1 MEHSGIS
8 VEAGPPDQLDEE
20 VQLDFDPNVE
30 LEDEDFDFGLDRS
43 YEQAEHA
50 LAEGSPSAADALG
63 YEAKAGDADQ
73 GTRAA
78 TDDNINTAEG
88 AEDAG
93 NDVGAEVDYQD
104 EIGYED
110 DDLVATDINADL
122 NITETGDAE
131 VVELPNDL
139 PEGDSESA
147 RLVDASHTEALTPG
161 PGESW
166 NQDISFEDHAE
177 GLNVQEEL
185 VEPNEPGH
193 GESLS
198 PQDQLANPEE
208 GQGGSSTLEDEF
220 VQLDEHDGEEDTA
233 ERLEGDDLTA
243 DNFDDETTHEQFGID
258 HHTNDLDDVLD
269 DLSQSLPRVP
279 DIEVVYNDECYSL
292 LGTSD
297 DDPES
302 YFLSEA
308 KELDRPLSQFLS
320 ALRAVIANE
329 IAPTDE
335 LVIRFDP
342 LELEFGEHS
351 NKQFLSRSFREL
363 LDCHATLGRVP
374 GTSADPVIQLM
385 VRRDSEEHFLEL
397 LAQAELVKGS
407 TSGAEDSEMSENVDE
422 GSPTDALDDEQ
433 MQDETFDG
441 EDLNEYDEG
450 EHAAGSDDA
459 EADAEADV
467 EPDLQ
472 TPPSKEEEAASESD
486 QRTQASPSQSPDN
499 PAETEAFDNGEHLA
513 KFSAEETSHEVPED
527 STGDKEAWDEPQ
539 TRDDATIPQHAE
551 TTFESSDEQILELT
565 EQQEDVESLET
576 ADSSVADKATANGT
590 GGFEQDAGSN
600 GKYSSFIPPT
610 QEEFW
615 EIDYSDDEDEPT
627 PLDNPE
633 DGAQSLLQLHAQDVA
648 LDPKWVR
655 ANSAG
660 SFHTNK
666 TSESGDV
673 SMTYSFDVDANNHQD
688 DLILTFDDD
697 SGLPTIEEEVHEYEE
712 LREDEELH
720 EAEEVLEEDE
730 EEYTITYDVSENP
743 ADDDGDTQEL
753 DVAETANDSASK
765 NSESSGRVAAAAET
779 ASIHTSTTINGDD
792 EINYDDEDAVDYP
805 SAPADDGTQQPTA
818 ASGMDND
825 EIGWENDE
833 DEYEQQ
839 PASGDDNGG
848 TEESMEAALTPPS
861 VAGKRSR
868 TDEAESLAD
877 ETGMCRVPKRARLC

>member
-8 VEAGPPDQLDEE
+8 VEAGPPVQLDEE

-30 LEDEDFDFGLDRS
+30 LEDEDFDFGLDKS

-50 LAEGSPSAADALG
+50 LTEGSPSAADALG
-63 YEAKAGDADQ
+63 HEAKSGDADQ
-73 GTRAA
+73 GTPAA
-78 TDDNINTAEG
+78 TDDDINTAEG
-88 AEDAG
+88 AEDTG

-110 DDLVATDINADL
+110 DDLVTADINADL
-122 NITETGDAE
+122 SITETGDAE
-131 VVELPNDL
+131 VVGLPNDL
-139 PEGDSESA
+139 LEGDSESA
-147 RLVDASHTEALTPG
+147 QFVDASHTEALTLG

-177 GLNVQEEL
+177 ESLNVQEEL
-185 VEPNEPGH
+185 VEPGEEDH

-198 PQDQLANPEE
+198 PQHQPANSDEE
-208 GQGGSSTLEDEF
+208 GQGGSLSQEDEF
-220 VQLDEHDGEEDTA
+220 VQLDEHDDVEDTA
-233 ERLEGDDLTA
+233 ERLEGDDLTV

-258 HHTNDLDDVLD
+258 HHTNDLDEVLE
-269 DLSQSLPRVP
+269 DLSQSLHRVP
-279 DIEVVYNDECYSL
+279 DIEVVYNDQCYSL
-292 LGTSD
+292 FGTSD

-308 KELDRPLSQFLS
+308 KELDRPLSEFLS

-329 IAPTDE
+329 MAPTDE

-351 NKQFLSRSFREL
+351 NKEFLGRSFREL

-407 TSGAEDSEMSENVDE
+407 SNGAEDSEMSENLDE

-441 EDLNEYDEG
+441 EDLNEYYEG

-459 EADAEADV
+459 QADVEADV
-467 EPDLQ
+467 EPELQ

-486 QRTQASPSQSPDN
+486 QRAQASPSQSPDN
-499 PAETEAFDNGEHLA
+499 PAETEAFDSGEHLEEY
-513 KFSAEETSHEVPED
+513 SAEEPAQVPED
-527 STGDKEAWDEPQ
+527 SAGDKEAWDEPR
-539 TRDDATIPQHAE
+539 TGDDATVPQHAE
-551 TTFESSDEQILELT
+551 TTFESSDEQIHELT
-565 EQQEDVESLET
+565 EQQEGVESLET
-576 ADSSVADKATANGT
+576 ADFSAADRATANGT

-600 GKYSSFIPPT
+600 GKYSPFIPPA
-610 QEEFW
+610 QEDFW
-615 EIDYSDDEDEPT
+615 EIDYSDDEYEPT
-627 PLDNPE
+627 PLDNSE
-633 DGAQSLLQLHAQDVA
+633 DGAQPLLQLHAQDAA
-648 LDPKWVR
+648 LDPKWAR
-655 ANSAG
+655 ASSVG

-666 TSESGDV
+666 SSGSGHV
-673 SMTYSFDVDANNHQD
+673 SMTYSFDIDANNHQD

-697 SGLPTIEEEVHEYEE
+697 SGLPTIEEEVQGDGEVHEY
-712 LREDEELH
+712 
-720 EAEEVLEEDE
+720 E
-730 EEYTITYDVSENP
+730 EEYTITYDMSENP
-743 ADDDGDTQEL
+743 ADDDEGTQEL
-753 DVAETANDSASK
+753 DVAETANESASK

-792 EINYDDEDAVDYP
+792 EIDYDDEDAVDHS
-805 SAPADDGTQQPTA
+805 SAPADDGAQQPTA
-818 ASGMDND
+818 VSGMDND

-839 PASGDDNGG
+839 PASGDDGVD
-848 TEESMEAALTPPS
+848 TEESMEATLTPPS

-877 ETGMCRVPKRARLC
+877 ETGMCRLHKRARLC